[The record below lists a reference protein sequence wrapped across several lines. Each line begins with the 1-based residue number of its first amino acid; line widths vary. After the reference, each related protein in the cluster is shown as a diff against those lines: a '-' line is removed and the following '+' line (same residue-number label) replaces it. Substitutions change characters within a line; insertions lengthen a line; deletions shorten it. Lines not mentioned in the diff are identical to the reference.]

1 MKIFYGIQGTGHGH
15 LSRAR
20 ELLPELSKRASV
32 DVMVSGHNSRLELD
46 NPIKYRKRGI
56 SLTYDSNGGVSVLG
70 TLRDLRPIRFISDV
84 QSIRIADYDLVIS
97 DYEPVSAWSAK
108 LDHVPSV
115 GLSHQAAFLSEETP
129 RPSKRSRT
137 AEALLQHFA
146 PTGRAVGFH
155 FRSYDDFIEPPLIRS
170 EIRKLQ
176 VKRWNHVTVYLPAYH
191 HEVLQQTFVPFS
203 HVNWHIFSP
212 SCSQTFEEGNCLV
225 HPVSYGTFLNSFAS
239 CSGVICSA
247 GFETCAEAMYLGKKL
262 LVVPIRNQYEQAC
275 NAAALKEMGVLTLDS
290 LDDCSLAFWNWLED
304 YRVVTIDKVANP
316 ANVVDR
322 ILLQRIRSK
331 ELTYG

>member
-1 MKIFYGIQGTGHGH
+1 MKILYGIQSTGHGH

-20 ELLPELSKRASV
+20 ELLPELSKHASV

-84 QSIRIADYDLVIS
+84 HSITISDYDLVVS

-108 LDHVPSV
+108 FDNVTSV
-115 GLSHQAAFLSEETP
+115 GLSHQAAFLSPQTP
-129 RPSKRSRT
+129 RPLKRSRT

-146 PTGRAVGFH
+146 PTDRAVGFH
-155 FRSYDDFIEPPLIRS
+155 FKPYDDFIEPPIIRS
-170 EIRKLQ
+170 EIRKLK

-191 HEVLQQTFVPFS
+191 HEVLQQIFAPFT
-203 HVNWHIFSP
+203 HINWHIFSP
-212 SCSQTFEEGNCLV
+212 ACKKTFEKGNCLI
-225 HPVSYGTFLNSFAS
+225 HPVSYGAFLDSFAS

-275 NAAALKEMGVLTLDS
+275 NAAALEEMGVLTLDS
-290 LDDCSLAFWNWLED
+290 LDNCSLRLWNWLED
-304 YRVVTIDKVANP
+304 YRVVTIDEVADPKNI
-316 ANVVDR
+316 VDR
-322 ILLQRIRSK
+322 ILLQEIQSK
-331 ELTYG
+331 ELAYG